1 MPVFSNIPY
10 RFGNQVKKEQ
20 KLVDQRITKE
30 IKGVEGTK
38 DAPVED
44 IESLRAI
51 YQELSGSK
59 AHHLWKEPRL
69 KEEIAKLQ
77 G

>member
-10 RFGNQVKKEQ
+10 RFGNEVKKEQ
-20 KLVDQRITKE
+20 KIVSERVTKE

-38 DAPVED
+38 DAPIKD
-44 IESLRAI
+44 IDALRQE
-51 YQELSGSK
+51 YFELSGKK
-59 AHHLWKEPRL
+59 AHHLWKEPRIE
-69 KEEIAKLQ
+69 EEIAKLK